1 MRRGLKVLLISAAT
15 LLLATTTMWFW
26 LLHTTSGSYFIWSF
40 AEQNL
45 PGTLSAEAIEGDLSG
60 RLHLRNVQFSNDNIQ
75 VSIAESS
82 IAVDVN
88 LIPLSVEFKTLDI
101 QSVDVHLL
109 HDRDEEAAQDTD
121 IAALLLAAR
130 MPITILAPEF
140 RLTDLKVALPGQ
152 ELQTLV
158 SSLRM
163 NLQLYDKLQADRIEV
178 ATPLVDVHSDFILEL
193 QPPFAI
199 DLHAR
204 SPQLSWPVQSDEPG
218 FVAKNLD
225 IHALGSIEQYEL
237 TAAAEIALPG
247 LGELAINVAGTGSL
261 EYFRFDE
268 VLARGNRL
276 DASATGQL
284 DWRNSPGL
292 VADIVAQQ
300 FDPRGFIESWPRTH
314 PLRGDISLSWHENDI
329 DISRLKVLVAGT
341 PVDLSG
347 SGQIDIGANIVNG
360 ALIWSDFQWPL
371 DAKVPAI
378 ASETG
383 EITIKGKVSAWSVEG
398 AVMLQANALP
408 ESKLRIEGNGDR
420 DGIALT
426 IRDSNILGG
435 TILGRGDYRWR
446 DNHPFNASLHIDQ
459 VRTALLFSD
468 WPGILSG
475 AIGVDG
481 TAQPLA
487 IDIDI
492 ARLQGEVREK
502 PFLASGAL
510 SITLDKIGFRNFD
523 LTHGDSMVALDG
535 TLQSEDGVD
544 YRFNV
549 AKAGDYSDTIS
560 GSLSGSGKV
569 SLSELSPRLRGN
581 LSATNLAIGEVSI
594 ESLQID
600 DKSAGDVEFVNHGI
614 EVRGLRIKS
623 QTIESMSIVAK
634 GSADQHELQVDL
646 RSEDVAA
653 SIEASGELTNW
664 QQLATIGW
672 RGALENLQVRLP
684 DDLTL
689 ALHSPAPLMVS
700 ANEAQLGEA
709 CVDIRNSKALCLR
722 THWIKATSIDFDAE
736 MQGVPLSAIMLLVD
750 TDLDFSV

>member
-247 LGELAINVAGTGSL
+247 LGELAINVAGT
-261 EYFRFDE
+261 YR
-268 VLARGNRL
+268 A
-276 DASATGQL
+276 A
-284 DWRNSPGL
+284 GL
-292 VADIVAQQ
+292 AQQ
-300 FDPRGFIESWPRTH
+300 PR
-314 PLRGDISLSWHENDI
+314 
-329 DISRLKVLVAGT
+329 
-341 PVDLSG
+341 SG
-347 SGQIDIGANIVNG
+347 CRHRCA
-360 ALIWSDFQWPL
+360 
-371 DAKVPAI
+371 
-378 ASETG
+378 
-383 EITIKGKVSAWSVEG
+383 
-398 AVMLQANALP
+398 
-408 ESKLRIEGNGDR
+408 
-420 DGIALT
+420 T
-426 IRDSNILGG
+426 IRSAG
-435 TILGRGDYRWR
+435 
-446 DNHPFNASLHIDQ
+446 LH
-459 VRTALLFSD
+459 RELAPHT
-468 WPGILSG
+468 
-475 AIGVDG
+475 
-481 TAQPLA
+481 PLA
-487 IDIDI
+487 G
-492 ARLQGEVREK
+492 R
-502 PFLASGAL
+502 
-510 SITLDKIGFRNFD
+510 
-523 LTHGDSMVALDG
+523 H
-535 TLQSEDGVD
+535 QS
-544 YRFNV
+544 
-549 AKAGDYSDTIS
+549 
-560 GSLSGSGKV
+560 
-569 SLSELSPRLRGN
+569 
-581 LSATNLAIGEVSI
+581 
-594 ESLQID
+594 
-600 DKSAGDVEFVNHGI
+600 
-614 EVRGLRIKS
+614 
-623 QTIESMSIVAK
+623 
-634 GSADQHELQVDL
+634 
-646 RSEDVAA
+646 
-653 SIEASGELTNW
+653 
-664 QQLATIGW
+664 QLA
-672 RGALENLQVRLP
+672 
-684 DDLTL
+684 
-689 ALHSPAPLMVS
+689 
-700 ANEAQLGEA
+700 
-709 CVDIRNSKALCLR
+709 
-722 THWIKATSIDFDAE
+722 
-736 MQGVPLSAIMLLVD
+736 
-750 TDLDFSV
+750 